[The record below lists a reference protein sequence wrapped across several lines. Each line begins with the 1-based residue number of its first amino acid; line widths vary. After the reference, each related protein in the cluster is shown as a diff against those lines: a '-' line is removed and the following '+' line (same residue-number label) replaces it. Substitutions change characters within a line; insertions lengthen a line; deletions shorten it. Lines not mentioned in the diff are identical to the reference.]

1 LGVELGCFV
10 LVRLAGERFRAVA
23 TGQSSGRD
31 GGKSNSEG
39 YENKSR
45 DWALHG
51 GKFHETK
58 VSDGG
63 CGQVACQKLNFC

>member
-1 LGVELGCFV
+1 
-10 LVRLAGERFRAVA
+10 VRLAGERFRAVA
-23 TGQSSGRD
+23 TGQSGGRN

-51 GKFHETK
+51 GKFH
-58 VSDGG
+58 
-63 CGQVACQKLNFC
+63 